1 MIEKRESRESMK
13 FEAIKRM
20 HELGIAA
27 VAIDD
32 FNKSDK
38 LLCSDYG
45 IMSEV
50 PEEIKQ
56 RIKDWESKYNNLV
69 YHVIHSHV
77 YGQEFY
83 DCLSVSCYEDDWLY
97 EYKRLLDGWP
107 MSHSFNLS
115 IPDFTESG
123 TIFVKEY
130 NGTLMRMG

>member
-1 MIEKRESRESMK
+1 MSEKRESRESMK

-20 HELGIAA
+20 HELELEQA
-27 VAIDD
+27 AIDD
-32 FNKSDK
+32 FNLRDK
-38 LLCSDYG
+38 LVCSDYG
-45 IMSEV
+45 ILKDV

-56 RIKDWESKYNNLV
+56 RIKNWESKYNNLV

-97 EYKRLLDGWP
+97 ENKSLLDGWP

>member
-1 MIEKRESRESMK
+1 MNDFTSREERKS
-13 FEAIKRM
+13 ESIKRM
-20 HELGIAA
+20 QQLGLEAA
-27 VAIDD
+27 VIDD
-32 FNKSDK
+32 LILRDK
-38 LLCSDYG
+38 IVCSDYG
-45 IMSEV
+45 MFKDV
-50 PEEIKQ
+50 PEEIKKK
-56 RIKDWESKYNNLV
+56 IKDWEKKYHNFV

-83 DCLSVSCYEDDWLY
+83 DCLSVSCYQEDWLY

>member
-1 MIEKRESRESMK
+1 MSEKIESRESMK

-32 FNKSDK
+32 FSKSDK

-83 DCLSVSCYEDDWLY
+83 DCLSVSC
-97 EYKRLLDGWP
+97 
-107 MSHSFNLS
+107 
-115 IPDFTESG
+115 
-123 TIFVKEY
+123 
-130 NGTLMRMG
+130 

>member
-1 MIEKRESRESMK
+1 MSEKKESRESMK

-83 DCLSVSCYEDDWLY
+83 DCLSVSCYQDDWLY
-97 EYKRLLDGWP
+97 ENKRLSDGWP